1 MLELQVNKLAFF
13 VAKKMVTLSGLQKRV
28 IISGNEFYRI
38 KAAISLENNF
48 LRYAGLLI

>member
-13 VAKKMVTLSGLQKRV
+13 VAKKTVTLSSLQKRV
-28 IISGNEFYRI
+28 IISGNEFQRI

-48 LRYAGLLI
+48 LRYVGLSI